1 MNFDK
6 IWTPEDCNQEIFCI
20 FQVLELEGII
30 GNLRLELEQ
39 SEDKQKLMS
48 CQLKEA
54 QEKLD
59 TCNYSLLD
67 QTTDEAT
74 AAMQVNKNI
83 TV

>member
-1 MNFDK
+1 MLK
-6 IWTPEDCNQEIFCI
+6 GYQETFFFI
-20 FQVLELEGII
+20 FQVLELEAII
-30 GNLRLELEQ
+30 GNLRLELQQ

-59 TCNYSLLD
+59 TCNISLLD

-74 AAMQVNKNI
+74 AAMQVNR
-83 TV
+83 T